1 MARGGNWLTACPLG
15 PRCDPMCSESKLAEG
30 DAAEGFCEVRH
41 PRQTRRTEQP
51 KGGETVRASEMT
63 RAWFRPR
70 RGFGLLRGLASR
82 PPCLRRAAAGM
93 YGYGTALRCASL
105 SFSDA
110 ELFKRER
117 RKDELAELEQTIERV
132 Q

>member
-1 MARGGNWLTACPLG
+1 
-15 PRCDPMCSESKLAEG
+15 
-30 DAAEGFCEVRH
+30 
-41 PRQTRRTEQP
+41 
-51 KGGETVRASEMT
+51 
-63 RAWFRPR
+63 
-70 RGFGLLRGLASR
+70 
-82 PPCLRRAAAGM
+82 M

-132 Q
+132 QQQQVSIKVVEQIEVKSLPLTSKEELSANMYCIREINLIGMRFLCLPDDYGLCNQFAEVVHGELGKNLLENELHFFACK

>member
-1 MARGGNWLTACPLG
+1 MEQDGDRLIASHLG
-15 PRCDPMCSESKLAEG
+15 PRCEPICSERQVAKVI
-30 DAAEGFCEVRH
+30 AAEGFCEVRH

-70 RGFGLLRGLASR
+70 GGFGLLRGLASR
-82 PPCLRRAAAGM
+82 PPCLRRAAVGM
-93 YGYGTALRCASL
+93 YGYGAVLRCASL

-110 ELFKRER
+110 EL
-117 RKDELAELEQTIERV
+117 
-132 Q
+132 